1 MSPKAKCAGKKTGC
15 NALIT
20 KPTETPVIIIINGVA
35 HAIVVRQ
42 TQPV

>member
-1 MSPKAKCAGKKTGC
+1 MSPKAKCTGKKTGC
-15 NALIT
+15 NVLLP
-20 KPTETPVIIIINGVA
+20 KPTETPVIIIINGAA